1 MMNYNKVFNEE
12 WYITNGDMVMT
23 WTDKLDRFII
33 STKIPV
39 ENPFNQPAYKK
50 KVKSPFTLFDSV
62 EGRIELYT
70 SKSKV
75 QRIVLERLFDSFFS
89 DVEKQIKNL

>member
-1 MMNYNKVFNEE
+1 MSYKKVFDEE
-12 WYITNGDMVMT
+12 WYLTGNDLVFT

-33 STKIPV
+33 STKIPQD
-39 ENPFNQPAYKK
+39 NPFNQPAYKK
-50 KVKSPFTLFDSV
+50 VVKSPFTLFDSV
-62 EGRIELYT
+62 EGHMEVHT

-89 DVEKQIKNL
+89 DVEEKIKSL

>member
-1 MMNYNKVFNEE
+1 MNYKKVFDEE
-12 WYITNGDMVMT
+12 WYLTGNDLVFT

-33 STKIPV
+33 SSKIP
-39 ENPFNQPAYKK
+39 QDQSS
-50 KVKSPFTLFDSV
+50 VKYPFTLFDSV
-62 EGRIELYT
+62 KGHAEVHT

-89 DVEKQIKNL
+89 DVEKEIKNL

>member
-1 MMNYNKVFNEE
+1 MSYNKVFDEE

-23 WTDKLDRFII
+23 WTDKLDRFVI

-39 ENPFNQPAYKK
+39 ENPFKQPAYKK
-50 KVKSPFTLFDSV
+50 AVSTPFTLFDSV
-62 EGRIELYT
+62 EGRLEVHK

-75 QRIVLERLFDSFFS
+75 QRIVLERLFDSFFK
-89 DVEKQIKNL
+89 DVEDQIKSL